1 MNVGVSILFLE
12 SCQRISPEDEQSAGE
27 RAQVTASTIVPASGL
42 RPPNGCDIGKCNVAA
57 RGEEEILRRQAR
69 ACCSSGHAVK
79 SALVGVMTLNSGFRR

>member
-42 RPPNGCDIGKCNVAA
+42 RPPNGVTSANVMSQREA
-57 RGEEEILRRQAR
+57 RKRSLRRQAR
-69 ACCSSGHAVK
+69 ACCSSSHAP
-79 SALVGVMTLNSGFRR
+79 LNRR